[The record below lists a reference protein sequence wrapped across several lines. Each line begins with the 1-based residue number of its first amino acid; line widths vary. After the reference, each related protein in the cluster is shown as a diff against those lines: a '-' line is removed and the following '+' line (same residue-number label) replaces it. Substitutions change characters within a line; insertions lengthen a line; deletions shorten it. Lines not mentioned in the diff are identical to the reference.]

1 MKRIFRKL
9 AAIALILALITA
21 LAACGDKTANQNSNS
36 PAAPA
41 ASDSPAAPASP
52 EASAGS
58 ADAVYTIGFNTWGSG
73 VPILDLFGDETAY
86 ALDVLK
92 MDGNRVSDN
101 FTADT
106 ELQNIQNFIARQVDG
121 IAMQVSADPVLPQA
135 SDACKNAEI
144 PFVLLVFVGDDND
157 RAQVSANN
165 PYYAGAV
172 NSDLYYDGYVLGQIA
187 IRDGNKTA
195 LIHGGNIGDNN
206 MDQRIDGFTQSF
218 VVEGGGTI
226 LDESRCTS
234 PAESQQKASDLLST
248 YRDADCLYALVGD
261 YVPGPVNAME
271 TLNITEMKIY
281 ASCVDLVTA
290 DYIREGKVTLGNDG
304 IGLSAVLAPALLINY
319 LDGHP
324 IVDANGKAPE
334 FKTIPFIVD
343 KDNVDDYVSIFYTP
357 GVHPINEDL
366 LKTLVWRYNPN
377 VSYQT
382 YADLIESGLTLD
394 ALLKVHGK

>member
-1 MKRIFRKL
+1 MKRTLRRL
-9 AAIALILALITA
+9 LAIALIVTLAMA
-21 LAACGDKTANQNSNS
+21 LAACGGTATQDTSS

-41 ASDSPAAPASP
+41 SSDSPAAPASP
-52 EASAGS
+52 ESSGASAGS
-58 ADAVYTIGFNTWGSG
+58 SDAVYTIGFNTWGSG

-86 ALDVLK
+86 ALQVLG

-106 ELQNIQNFIARQVDG
+106 ELINIQNFVSAGVDG

-135 SDACKNAEI
+135 AEACKSAEI

-165 PYYAGAV
+165 PYYVGAV
-172 NSDLYYDGYVLGQIA
+172 NSDLYYDGYVLGQHA

-195 LIHGGNIGDNN
+195 VIHGGNIGDNN
-206 MDQRIDGFTQSF
+206 MDQRIAGFTQSF

-248 YRDADCLYALVGD
+248 YRDVDCFYALVGD
-261 YVPGPVNAME
+261 YIPGPMAAMDSLGL
-271 TLNITEMKIY
+271 TDIMVY
-281 ASCVDLVTA
+281 ASCVDLATA
-290 DYIREGKVTLGNDG
+290 EYIKEGRVAEGHDG

-334 FKTIPFIVD
+334 FKTIPFIVN
-343 KDNVDDYVSIFYTP
+343 KDNVEDYVSIFYTE
-357 GVHPINEDL
+357 GVHPITEDL
-366 LKTLVWRYNPN
+366 LKSLIWRYNSD
-377 VSYQT
+377 VSYKM
-382 YADLIESGLTLD
+382 YEDLIASGLTLD
-394 ALLKVHGK
+394 ALLPLH